1 MKTRLVHGIQAA
13 ALGAALAAIVPA
25 QAASLPQVRHSGAI
39 EYLSGGIGHDEAAA
53 IEAAS
58 AHWPVT
64 MEFAVRD
71 GKRADFA
78 ADVRVEVRDA
88 KGRVALDTR
97 SSGPFLLARL
107 QPGSYSVRAT
117 LSDHTLQ
124 QALHVSSGKPSR
136 VVFVWPAGTDER
148 SG

>member
-1 MKTRLVHGIQAA
+1 MKTQFVHAIGAA
-13 ALGAALAAIVPA
+13 AIGAALLGTAPA
-25 QAASLPQVRHSGAI
+25 QAAGLPQVRHSGAV

-71 GKRADFA
+71 GKRSDFA
-78 ADVRVEVRDA
+78 ADVKVEVRDA
-88 KGRVALDTR
+88 KGHVALDTR
-97 SSGPFLLARL
+97 SDGPFLLARL
-107 QPGSYSVRAT
+107 QPGSYTVHAT
-117 LSDHTLQ
+117 LRERTLR
-124 QALHVSSGKPSR
+124 QALTVSRDKPSR